1 MCPLC
6 KNDEQTN
13 AHLLNSYAYAKE
25 VCAYLRLHYKVKN
38 LWVEDPF
45 VNNFNMFFL
54 DIFLKSRNDFLLVI
68 STFLV
73 GGYFVGHRQ
82 VLRSFLECLV

>member
-13 AHLLNSYAYAKE
+13 AHLLNSYADTKE

-54 DIFLKSRNDFLLVI
+54 DIFLKVWRALPFIVS
-68 STFLV
+68 
-73 GGYFVGHRQ
+73 
-82 VLRSFLECLV
+82 